1 MSLTNFLIVPSVL
14 AGEPLVCKSG
24 NTYQAVNNIVTNVAS
39 GDLLDVIN
47 MGCRQV
53 GGPDAGANLPLVAG
67 RFYGVPR
74 GATPGT
80 VLSVTNL
87 IYAYPIRLAGN
98 VPIQTIGM
106 NTTTGQTGGAFH
118 AGIYTDLNGAPN
130 ALVPG
135 SDTGAQIATS
145 GAAVQTFTPVTPI
158 TLNDG
163 WYWLAS
169 AFTASGTYPTMAS
182 VATGY
187 ASELNADQG
196 SDTALHLSA
205 ASVEATTGVTATF
218 TYGALPAAFPTAGYA
233 LQLNAGVPL
242 VILGT

>member
-1 MSLTNFLIVPSVL
+1 MSIINFFVVPTVL

-24 NTYQAVNNIVTNVAS
+24 TAYQAVNNIVTNVAT
-39 GDLLDVIN
+39 GDILDLTN

-53 GGPDAGANLPLVAG
+53 GGPDSGAQLPWVAS
-67 RFYGVPR
+67 RFYGLPR

-80 VLSVTNL
+80 VLTQTGL
-87 IYAYPIRLAGN
+87 IYAYPIRVPGN
-98 VPIQTIGM
+98 IPVQTIAM
-106 NTTTGQTGGAFH
+106 DTTTGQTGGAFH
-118 AGIYTDLNGAPN
+118 AGIYTDLNGAPS
-130 ALVPG
+130 ALVAG

-145 GAAVQTFTPVTPI
+145 GAAVQTFTPTAPLV
-158 TLNDG
+158 LNDG

-169 AFTASGTYPTMAS
+169 AFSASSTYPTMAS

-187 ASELNADQG
+187 ASMLNVEQG
-196 SDTALHLSA
+196 SDTALHLAA
-205 ASVEATTGVTATF
+205 ASAEATTGVTATF
-218 TYGALPAAFPTAGYA
+218 TYAALPAAFPTAGYA